1 MKKKNKKGNR
11 KEKEGKRKQ
20 KIKRKKEY
28 NSEDS
33 GY

>member
-28 NSEDS
+28 DSEDS